1 MAIVTKTY
9 ISKSNTI
16 ISDSCTNSG
25 LNPVTELNYGP
36 MLTRSMIYFD
46 HNKVKKMVEDKIYP
60 DMSKIKHILKMTNT
74 SSLNE
79 YTKHTYCTD
88 VIKNL

>member
-9 ISKSNTI
+9 ISKSNTL

-25 LNPVTELNYGP
+25 LNPVTELNYGG

-79 YTKHTYCTD
+79 YTKLD
-88 VIKNL
+88 